1 MSDKKVSSA
10 LLEVRAGQ
18 VWVANESNHSNQI
31 MIILGESKINIVKG
45 KDINQTLYE
54 VINIGF
60 SAYNRGNHYVIYQQT
75 VEGINLKYTLSR
87 GFTQKSLAFVV
98 KHGSVLQVIT
108 DAFTTQRT
116 LYEANIQQE
125 QEAHEQKVKNIIAEM
140 QTLERQKDLIKEVLG
155 MSEKVN
161 G

>member
-125 QEAHEQKVKNIIAEM
+125 QEAHEQKVKGIVAEM
-140 QTLERQKDLIKEVLG
+140 QTLEKQRDLIKEVLE